1 MAEKNIKVGCIERF
15 RVLGSKV
22 QMKSS
27 MNKFFRYLPLGLAVG
42 FTVLGVYQFLNLM
55 TYRALE
61 SETQKLQR
69 EVQVGDRLVDHAEAV
84 THYQGI
90 TPEVTEV
97 QLRILQRQWLIA
109 LDYLHQIQ
117 ATRYN
122 KVLQKEFPLSV
133 EQLHSHLEDM
143 HDRCSE
149 ALARSEPLPPGLAWR
164 LYNISGCLKLLKAF
178 IVLETEENWKKI
190 TGVMREAISDLKTAI
205 EQVDAVHPIT
215 LEANIPRWNL
225 ELLHSEQFV
234 KLIVRTQA
242 DAERRLDLREN
253 LEAIIPEK
261 GGYAP
266 GEPLQ
271 RKIRK

>member
-1 MAEKNIKVGCIERF
+1 
-15 RVLGSKV
+15 
-22 QMKSS
+22 MKSIIKNFS
-27 MNKFFRYLPLGLAVG
+27 RYLPLGLAVG
-42 FTVLGVYQFLNLM
+42 FTVFGVYQFLNLR

-61 SETQKLQR
+61 SEEQNLQR

-84 THYQGI
+84 THYQSI
-90 TPEVTEV
+90 MSAVTEV

-109 LDYLHQIQ
+109 LDYLHQMQ
-117 ATRYN
+117 TTRYN
-122 KVLQKEFPLSV
+122 KVLQKEFPLIA
-133 EQLHSHLEDM
+133 EQLNAHLEAMDN
-143 HDRCSE
+143 RCNE
-149 ALARSEPLPPGLAWR
+149 AIDQPEPLPPRLAWR

-190 TGVMREAISDLKTAI
+190 TGVMREAISDLKMAI
-205 EQVDAVHPIT
+205 EQVDTVHPMT

-234 KLIVRTQA
+234 KLMVRTQA

-271 RKIRK
+271 RIIRK

>member
-1 MAEKNIKVGCIERF
+1 
-15 RVLGSKV
+15 
-22 QMKSS
+22 
-27 MNKFFRYLPLGLAVG
+27 MNQFFRYLPLGLAVG
-42 FTVLGVYQFLNLM
+42 FTVLGVYQFLNLKA
-55 TYRALE
+55 YRALE
-61 SETQKLQR
+61 SEARELQR
-69 EVQVGDRLVDHAEAV
+69 EVQVGDRLGDHVEAV
-84 THYQGI
+84 TNYQGI
-90 TPEVTEV
+90 NPEVLEV

-109 LDYLHQIQ
+109 LDYLYQIQ

-122 KVLQKEFPLSV
+122 KVLQKEFPLIL
-133 EQLHSHLEDM
+133 EQLHAHLEDM
-143 HDRCSE
+143 HDRCREVLS
-149 ALARSEPLPPGLAWR
+149 RPGPLPPKLAWR
-164 LYNISGCLKLLKAF
+164 FFNISGCLKLLRAF

-190 TGVMREAISDLKTAI
+190 AGMMREAISDSKTAI

-215 LEANIPRWNL
+215 LDANIPRWNL

-234 KLIVRTQA
+234 KLIVRTEA
-242 DAERRLDLREN
+242 DAERRLDLRDN

>member
-1 MAEKNIKVGCIERF
+1 
-15 RVLGSKV
+15 
-22 QMKSS
+22 
-27 MNKFFRYLPLGLAVG
+27 MNKFFRYLPLGLTIG
-42 FTVLGVYQFLNLM
+42 FALLGVYQFLNLKA
-55 TYRALE
+55 YRGLE
-61 SETQKLQR
+61 SEARELQR
-69 EVQVGDRLVDHAEAV
+69 KVQVADRLVDHVEAV
-84 THYQGI
+84 RHYQSI
-90 TPEVTEV
+90 TPEVLEV

-109 LDYLHQIQ
+109 LDYLYQIQ

-122 KVLQKEFPLSV
+122 KVLQKEIPLIV
-133 EQLHSHLEDM
+133 EQLYAHLEDM

-149 ALARSEPLPPGLAWR
+149 VLSRSDPLPPKLAWR
-164 LYNISGCLKLLKAF
+164 LFNISGCLKLMKAF
-178 IVLETEENWKKI
+178 IVAETEENWKKI
-190 TGVMREAISDLKTAI
+190 AGIMREAISDLKKAI
-205 EQVDAVHPIT
+205 EQVDAVHPMT

-234 KLIVRTQA
+234 KLIVRTQS
-242 DAERRLDLREN
+242 DAERRLDLRDN